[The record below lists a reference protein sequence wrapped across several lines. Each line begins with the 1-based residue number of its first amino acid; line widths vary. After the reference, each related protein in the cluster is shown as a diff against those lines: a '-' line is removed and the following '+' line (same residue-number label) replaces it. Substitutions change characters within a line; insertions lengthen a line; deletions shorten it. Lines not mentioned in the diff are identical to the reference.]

1 MIKTSPIFY
10 MGSKRKLISKGL
22 TDYFPKNIKRF
33 YDLFSGGLSVTLNTK
48 AEKYIIND
56 INGFLFTLYAMFKD
70 NSAEDIISKVKHYID
85 LYDLP
90 KERTKRNEYKNAG
103 KIEEYKEN
111 YKKARDYFNKTR
123 DTFGF
128 YCLTFF
134 SFSQQFR
141 FNKEG
146 DYNMPFG
153 NDCFSALNEL
163 YIKELCDFMQNN
175 KVAIHNKSYEHFIG
189 EPLDKDDFVYLDPPY
204 SITTAV
210 YNESNRQ
217 DSGWGYKEDSKLF
230 WFLDSLTS
238 MGIKWGLSN
247 VFHCKNKSN
256 EPLINWVNRNKYNVI
271 HFTNFSYNACGKGNS
286 NADEVFIYNYD
297 INPIDKGLFSL

>member
-1 MIKTSPIFY
+1 

-56 INGFLFTLYAMFKD
+56 INGFLFTLYAMFKY

-85 LYDLP
+85 LYGLP
-90 KERTKRNEYKNAG
+90 KERTKRNEYKNTG

-189 EPLDKDDFVYLDPPY
+189 EPLDEDDFVYLDPPY

-217 DSGWGYKEDSKLF
+217 DSGWGIRKILNCF
-230 WFLDSLTS
+230 GFL
-238 MGIKWGLSN
+238 I
-247 VFHCKNKSN
+247 V
-256 EPLINWVNRNKYNVI
+256 
-271 HFTNFSYNACGKGNS
+271 
-286 NADEVFIYNYD
+286 
-297 INPIDKGLFSL
+297 